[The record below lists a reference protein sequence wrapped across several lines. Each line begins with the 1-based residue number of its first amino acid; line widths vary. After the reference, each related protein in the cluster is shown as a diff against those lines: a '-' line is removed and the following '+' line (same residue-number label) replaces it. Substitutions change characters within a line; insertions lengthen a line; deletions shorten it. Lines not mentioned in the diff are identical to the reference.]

1 MNFGVDF
8 SKNRLS
14 VEVAGKPEPIHI
26 PSHLKVSC
34 QKEGACTSPSKRKR
48 GFVCGSDFSH
58 DDRMQ
63 SCAEYCRLC
72 RGVGHGE
79 RGGHPI

>member
-1 MNFGVDF
+1 MPFSIDF
-8 SKNRLS
+8 SNKPAQ
-14 VEVAGKPEPIHI
+14 EKPEQIRI

-34 QKEGACTSPSKRKR
+34 QKAGVCASPSKRMR

-58 DDRMQ
+58 DDRLG
-63 SCAEYCRLC
+63 SCVEYCRLC
-72 RGVGHGE
+72 RGVHIGE